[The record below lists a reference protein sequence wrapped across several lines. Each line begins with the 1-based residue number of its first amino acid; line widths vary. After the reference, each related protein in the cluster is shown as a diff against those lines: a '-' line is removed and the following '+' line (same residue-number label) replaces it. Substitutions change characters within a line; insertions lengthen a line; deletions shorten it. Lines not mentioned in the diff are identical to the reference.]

1 MGARVGRGEREG
13 TATHVSKR
21 MSRIAISH
29 LIEYLEC
36 LPKLNHKTTELKIT
50 SKIQRNRTSNVFAI
64 ERFWTI
70 HNLRYE

>member
-36 LPKLNHKTTELKIT
+36 LPKLKHKTTELKIT
-50 SKIQRNRTSNVFAI
+50 SKTQ
-64 ERFWTI
+64 
-70 HNLRYE
+70 

>member
-21 MSRIAISH
+21 MSRIAIYH

-36 LPKLNHKTTELKIT
+36 LPKLKHTKTTELKIK
-50 SKIQRNRTSNVFAI
+50 SKIQRNQTLNVLAI
-64 ERFWTI
+64 VRFG
-70 HNLRYE
+70 LYMLV

>member
-21 MSRIAISH
+21 MSRIVICH

-36 LPKLNHKTTELKIT
+36 LPKLKHKTSELKIK
-50 SKIQRNRTSNVFAI
+50 SKIQRNQTLNVLAI
-64 ERFWTI
+64 ARFGLYI
-70 HNLRYE
+70 LV